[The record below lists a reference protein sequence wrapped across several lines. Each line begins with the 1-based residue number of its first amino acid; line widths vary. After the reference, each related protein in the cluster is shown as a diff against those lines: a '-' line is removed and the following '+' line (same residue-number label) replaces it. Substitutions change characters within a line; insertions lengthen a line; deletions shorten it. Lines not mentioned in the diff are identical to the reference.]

1 MIRARLFA
9 AALAALAAGAAM
21 PVAAQGV
28 HRDREADIRGG
39 IYVTS
44 DAYNAPQMWKN
55 FNAKEIDRDL
65 GYAQKIHL
73 NALRVWASYEY
84 WQTNPA
90 DFQAKFDQFLALS
103 HKHGIRILISLFE
116 NDGVAPTPEHMWS
129 IDPKTAFSIQSPGN
143 KIANGPEEGWAEP
156 RGFVEWFM
164 KRYGKDDRLIAIEV
178 MNEPRAGKDG
188 AKGTLPFT
196 HAMLATAKALQGSV
210 PLTVGTARIGE
221 AKALIPLGIDIIEIH
236 NNFPRDP
243 ADMKNAIE
251 QAMAV
256 GKEAN
261 LPVWLTEWQRVRPGG
276 NGRGGKGIANAE
288 RGPDYASL
296 ASTVNA
302 YPVATF
308 FWSVMVK
315 PAYLQRQRHIGT
327 VNGLFWP
334 DGSVVSLKDAR
345 AIAEDPKLVLREKP
359 IPETFGM
366 GGVQSKPD
374 DKADE

>member
-1 MIRARLFA
+1 MTRTRLFA
-9 AALAALAAGAAM
+9 VALAALSAGAAM
-21 PVAAQGV
+21 PAAAQGGV

-55 FNAKEIDRDL
+55 FDVKEVDRDL

-84 WQTNPA
+84 WRDNPA
-90 DFQAKFDQFLALS
+90 DFQAKFDQFLVIAR
-103 HKHGIRILISLFE
+103 KHGIRILISLFE
-116 NDGVAPTPEHMWS
+116 NDGVAPTPDHMWS
-129 IDPKTAFSIQSPGN
+129 TDPKTAFSIQSPGT
-143 KIANGPEEGWAEP
+143 KIAAGPEEGWAEP

-164 KRYGKDDRLIAIEV
+164 KRYGKDDRLIAVEV

-188 AKGTLPFT
+188 TKGTLPFT
-196 HAMLATAKALQGSV
+196 KAMLAVAKKLQGTV

-221 AKALIPLGIDIIEIH
+221 VKALIPLGLDIIEFH
-236 NNFPRDP
+236 NNFPRDT

-251 QAMAV
+251 QAMAL
-256 GKEAN
+256 GKETN

-276 NGRGGKGIANAE
+276 NGRGGKQIGNAE

-308 FWSVMVK
+308 FWSLMVK

-334 DGSVVSLKDAR
+334 DGSVVSLEGAR
-345 AIAEDPKLVLREKP
+345 AIAEDRTLKFRVKP
-359 IPETFGM
+359 IPDDFGT
-366 GGVQSKPD
+366 GGVQTE
-374 DKADE
+374 AGQ